1 MNSRFMKFFLVLFV
15 ATIFV
20 GCGKKKTEV
29 SDDTQFMEYISSYPQ
44 SRISRHAAIRVVLS
58 HPSDKAKPGQREEEM
73 LFNDRNIWHALGNT
87 MQVAVGATFAA
98 VVLGT
103 LAALALSKWKGRIQ
117 SAHYGLLYTHLVL
130 PDILMGISLLLFFI
144 SIGLKQGL
152 FTVFLAHTTFCVSYV
167 AMAVL
172 GRLEDF
178 DNNLL
183 EAARDLGANPW
194 QTFWKVQFPLL
205 LPGIVAGGLLSFT
218 LSIDDFVITFFVS
231 GTGSDTL
238 PVKIYGMI
246 KRSPNLPEINALST
260 LMMCVTILAVVAS
273 RMMQGRKSGQVTAGS
288 GKAGSVAARQEN
300 QGGRVRR

>member
-1 MNSRFMKFFLVLFV
+1 MKRLQRRSMAAFWTVLLFFYVPIVVLVVNSFNASRFSGAWQGFTFKW
-15 ATIFV
+15 
-20 GCGKKKTEV
+20 
-29 SDDTQFMEYISSYPQ
+29 Y
-44 SRISRHAAIRVVLS
+44 RI
-58 HPSDKAKPGQREEEM
+58 

-273 RMMQGRKSGQVTAGS
+273 RMMQGRKSGQVSAGS

-300 QGGRVRR
+300 QGGRVRRA

>member
-1 MNSRFMKFFLVLFV
+1 MKRLQRRSMAAFWTVLLFFYVPIVVLVVNSFNASRFSGAWQGFTLKWYKL
-15 ATIFV
+15 
-20 GCGKKKTEV
+20 
-29 SDDTQFMEYISSYPQ
+29 
-44 SRISRHAAIRVVLS
+44 
-58 HPSDKAKPGQREEEM
+58 

-273 RMMQGRKSGQVTAGS
+273 RMMQGRKGSQVSAAS

>member
-1 MNSRFMKFFLVLFV
+1 MKRMERRSRGVFWTILLFFYVP
-15 ATIFV
+15 I
-20 GCGKKKTEV
+20 
-29 SDDTQFMEYISSYPQ
+29 
-44 SRISRHAAIRVVLS
+44 VVLIVNS
-58 HPSDKAKPGQREEEM
+58 FNKDRYCGPWRGFTFKWYDR
-73 LFNDRNIWHALGNT
+73 LFNDHEIWQALGNT
-87 MQVAVGATFAA
+87 IQVAVGATVAS

-103 LAALALSKWKGRIQ
+103 LAALAISKYKGKIQ
-117 SAHYGLLYTHLVL
+117 GAHYGLLYTHLVL

-273 RMMQGRKSGQVTAGS
+273 RMMQGRKGAQASAGS
-288 GKAGSVAARQEN
+288 AKAASVAARQEN
-300 QGGRVRR
+300 QGGRVRRG

>member
-1 MNSRFMKFFLVLFV
+1 MKRLQRRSMAAFWTVLLFFYVPIVVLVVNSFNASRFSGAWQGFTFKW
-15 ATIFV
+15 
-20 GCGKKKTEV
+20 
-29 SDDTQFMEYISSYPQ
+29 Y
-44 SRISRHAAIRVVLS
+44 RI
-58 HPSDKAKPGQREEEM
+58 

>member
-1 MNSRFMKFFLVLFV
+1 MKRLQRRSLATFWTVLLFFYVPIVVLVVNSFNASRFSGAWKGFTFKWYRL
-15 ATIFV
+15 
-20 GCGKKKTEV
+20 
-29 SDDTQFMEYISSYPQ
+29 
-44 SRISRHAAIRVVLS
+44 
-58 HPSDKAKPGQREEEM
+58 
-73 LFNDRNIWHALGNT
+73 LFNDREIWHALGNT

-238 PVKIYGMI
+238 PVKIDGMI

-273 RMMQGRKSGQVTAGS
+273 RMMQGRKGPQASAGS
-288 GKAGSVAARQEN
+288 AKAASVAARQEN
-300 QGGRVRR
+300 QGGRVRRT

>member
-1 MNSRFMKFFLVLFV
+1 MKRLQRRSLATFWTVLLFFYVPIVVLVVNSFNASRFSGAWKGFTFKWYRL
-15 ATIFV
+15 
-20 GCGKKKTEV
+20 
-29 SDDTQFMEYISSYPQ
+29 
-44 SRISRHAAIRVVLS
+44 
-58 HPSDKAKPGQREEEM
+58 
-73 LFNDRNIWHALGNT
+73 LFNDREIWHALGNT

-260 LMMCVTILAVVAS
+260 LMMIVTLLAVVAS
-273 RMMQGRKSGQVTAGS
+273 RMMQRSRNP
-288 GKAGSVAARQEN
+288 AAKPSADVRPLPEG
-300 QGGRVRR
+300 QGGRIRR

>member
-1 MNSRFMKFFLVLFV
+1 MKRLQRRSMAAFWTVLLFFYVPIVVLVVNSFNASRFSGAWQGFTLKWYKL
-15 ATIFV
+15 
-20 GCGKKKTEV
+20 
-29 SDDTQFMEYISSYPQ
+29 
-44 SRISRHAAIRVVLS
+44 
-58 HPSDKAKPGQREEEM
+58 

-144 SIGLKQGL
+144 SIGLRQGL

-273 RMMQGRKSGQVTAGS
+273 RMMQGRKGSQVSAGS

-300 QGGRVRR
+300 QGGRVRRG

>member
-1 MNSRFMKFFLVLFV
+1 MKRLQRRSMAAFWTVLLFFYVPIVVLVVNSFNASRFSGAWQGFTLKWYKL
-15 ATIFV
+15 
-20 GCGKKKTEV
+20 
-29 SDDTQFMEYISSYPQ
+29 
-44 SRISRHAAIRVVLS
+44 
-58 HPSDKAKPGQREEEM
+58 

-144 SIGLKQGL
+144 SIGLRQGL

-273 RMMQGRKSGQVTAGS
+273 RMMQGRKGSQVSAGS

-300 QGGRVRR
+300 QGGRVRRA

>member
-1 MNSRFMKFFLVLFV
+1 MKRLQRRSMAAFWTVLLFFYVPIVVLVVNSFNASRFSGAWQGFTFKWYQL
-15 ATIFV
+15 
-20 GCGKKKTEV
+20 
-29 SDDTQFMEYISSYPQ
+29 
-44 SRISRHAAIRVVLS
+44 
-58 HPSDKAKPGQREEEM
+58 

-144 SIGLKQGL
+144 SIGLRQGL

-273 RMMQGRKSGQVTAGS
+273 RMMQGRKGSQISAAS

-300 QGGRVRR
+300 QGGRVRRG

>member
-1 MNSRFMKFFLVLFV
+1 MKRLQRRSLTVFWTVLLFFYVPILMLVVNSFNASRFSGAWQGFTLKWYKV
-15 ATIFV
+15 
-20 GCGKKKTEV
+20 
-29 SDDTQFMEYISSYPQ
+29 
-44 SRISRHAAIRVVLS
+44 
-58 HPSDKAKPGQREEEM
+58 
-73 LFNDRNIWHALGNT
+73 LFNDRNIWYALGNT
-87 MQVAVGATFAA
+87 MKVAAGATVAA

-103 LAALALSKWKGRIQ
+103 LAALALSRYKGKIQ
-117 SAHYGLLYTHLVL
+117 NAHYGLLYTHLVL

-144 SIGLKQGL
+144 SVGIRQSL

-183 EAARDLGANPW
+183 EAARDLGANSW

-260 LMMCVTILAVVAS
+260 LMMCVTVLAVVAS
-273 RMMQGRKSGQVTAGS
+273 RMMQGVGRKPHAAAG
-288 GKAGSVAARQEN
+288 AAKSAAAIERPEG
-300 QGGRVRR
+300 QGGRVRKA

>member
-1 MNSRFMKFFLVLFV
+1 MKRLQRRSMAAFWTVLLFFYVPIVVLVVNSFNASRFSGAWQGFTLKWYKL
-15 ATIFV
+15 
-20 GCGKKKTEV
+20 
-29 SDDTQFMEYISSYPQ
+29 
-44 SRISRHAAIRVVLS
+44 
-58 HPSDKAKPGQREEEM
+58 
-73 LFNDRNIWHALGNT
+73 LFNDREIWHALGNT

-117 SAHYGLLYTHLVL
+117 SAHYGLLCTHLVL

-273 RMMQGRKSGQVTAGS
+273 RMMQGRKGSQVSAAS

-300 QGGRVRR
+300 QGGRVRRA

>member
-1 MNSRFMKFFLVLFV
+1 
-15 ATIFV
+15 
-20 GCGKKKTEV
+20 
-29 SDDTQFMEYISSYPQ
+29 
-44 SRISRHAAIRVVLS
+44 
-58 HPSDKAKPGQREEEM
+58 
-73 LFNDRNIWHALGNT
+73 
-87 MQVAVGATFAA
+87 
-98 VVLGT
+98 
-103 LAALALSKWKGRIQ
+103 
-117 SAHYGLLYTHLVL
+117 
-130 PDILMGISLLLFFI
+130 MGISLLLFFI
-144 SIGLKQGL
+144 SIGLRQGL

-273 RMMQGRKSGQVTAGS
+273 RMMQGRKSGQVSAGS

-300 QGGRVRR
+300 QGGRVRRA

>member
-1 MNSRFMKFFLVLFV
+1 MKRLQRRSLATFWTVLLFFYVPIVVLVVNSFNASRFSGAWQGFTLKWYRL
-15 ATIFV
+15 
-20 GCGKKKTEV
+20 
-29 SDDTQFMEYISSYPQ
+29 
-44 SRISRHAAIRVVLS
+44 
-58 HPSDKAKPGQREEEM
+58 

-273 RMMQGRKSGQVTAGS
+273 RMMQGRKGSQVSAAS

-300 QGGRVRR
+300 QGGRVRRA

>member
-1 MNSRFMKFFLVLFV
+1 MKRLQRRSLATFWTVLLFFYVPIVVLVVNSFNASRFSGAWQGFTLKWYKL
-15 ATIFV
+15 
-20 GCGKKKTEV
+20 
-29 SDDTQFMEYISSYPQ
+29 
-44 SRISRHAAIRVVLS
+44 
-58 HPSDKAKPGQREEEM
+58 

-273 RMMQGRKSGQVTAGS
+273 RMMQGRQGRAAKAGS
-288 GKAGSVAARQEN
+288 AKAGSVAARQEN
-300 QGGRVRR
+300 QGGRVRRA

>member
-1 MNSRFMKFFLVLFV
+1 MKRLQRRSMAAFWTVLLFFYVPIVVLVVNSFNASRFSGAWQGFTFKW
-15 ATIFV
+15 
-20 GCGKKKTEV
+20 
-29 SDDTQFMEYISSYPQ
+29 Y
-44 SRISRHAAIRVVLS
+44 RI
-58 HPSDKAKPGQREEEM
+58 

-273 RMMQGRKSGQVTAGS
+273 RMMQGRKGSQVSAAS

>member
-1 MNSRFMKFFLVLFV
+1 MKRLQRRSLATFWSVLLFFYVPILVLIVNSFNASRFSGAWQGFTFKWYALLF
-15 ATIFV
+15 
-20 GCGKKKTEV
+20 
-29 SDDTQFMEYISSYPQ
+29 
-44 SRISRHAAIRVVLS
+44 R
-58 HPSDKAKPGQREEEM
+58 
-73 LFNDRNIWHALGNT
+73 DRNIWDALGNT

-103 LAALALSKWKGRIQ
+103 LAALALSRYKGRIQ

-144 SIGLKQGL
+144 SIGLKQSL
-152 FTVFLAHTTFCVSYV
+152 VTVWIAHTTFCVSYV

-260 LMMCVTILAVVAS
+260 LMMCVTVLAVVAS
-273 RMMQGRKSGQVTAGS
+273 RMMQGRRDRAPR
-288 GKAGSVAARQEN
+288 AATGRAAATGERREGL
-300 QGGRVRR
+300 GGRVRKS

>member
-1 MNSRFMKFFLVLFV
+1 MKRLQRRSMAAFWTVLLFFYVPIVVLVVNSFNASRFSGAWQGF
-15 ATIFV
+15 TI
-20 GCGKKKTEV
+20 KW
-29 SDDTQFMEYISSYPQ
+29 Y
-44 SRISRHAAIRVVLS
+44 RL
-58 HPSDKAKPGQREEEM
+58 

-144 SIGLKQGL
+144 SIGLRQGL

-273 RMMQGRKSGQVTAGS
+273 RMMQGRKSGQVSAGS

>member
-1 MNSRFMKFFLVLFV
+1 MKRLQRRSMAAFWTVLLFFYVPIVVLVVNSFNASRFSGAWQGFTLKWYKL
-15 ATIFV
+15 
-20 GCGKKKTEV
+20 
-29 SDDTQFMEYISSYPQ
+29 
-44 SRISRHAAIRVVLS
+44 
-58 HPSDKAKPGQREEEM
+58 

-144 SIGLKQGL
+144 SIGLRQGL

-273 RMMQGRKSGQVTAGS
+273 RMMQGRKGSQVSAAS

-300 QGGRVRR
+300 QGGRVRRA

>member
-1 MNSRFMKFFLVLFV
+1 MKRLQRRSMAAFWTVLLFFYVPIVVLVVNSFNASRFSGAWQGFTFKWYKL
-15 ATIFV
+15 
-20 GCGKKKTEV
+20 
-29 SDDTQFMEYISSYPQ
+29 
-44 SRISRHAAIRVVLS
+44 
-58 HPSDKAKPGQREEEM
+58 

-144 SIGLKQGL
+144 SIGLRQGL

-273 RMMQGRKSGQVTAGS
+273 RMMQGRKGSQVSAAS

-300 QGGRVRR
+300 QGGRVRRA

>member
-1 MNSRFMKFFLVLFV
+1 MKRLQRRSLGVFWTVLLFFYVPIVVLVVNSFNASRFSGAWQGFTLHWYELLF
-15 ATIFV
+15 
-20 GCGKKKTEV
+20 
-29 SDDTQFMEYISSYPQ
+29 
-44 SRISRHAAIRVVLS
+44 R
-58 HPSDKAKPGQREEEM
+58 
-73 LFNDRNIWHALGNT
+73 DRNIWHALGNT
-87 MQVAVGATFAA
+87 MQVAVGATLAA

-103 LAALALSKWKGRIQ
+103 LAALALSRYKGKIQ

-144 SIGLKQGL
+144 SIGLRQSL

-183 EAARDLGANPW
+183 EAARDLGATPW

-205 LPGIVAGGLLSFT
+205 LPGIIAGGLLSFT

-246 KRSPNLPEINALST
+246 KRSPNLPEINALSS
-260 LMMCVTILAVVAS
+260 LMMCVTLLAVVAS
-273 RMMQGRKSGQVTAGS
+273 RMMQGRGRGQGKSGGAKTPAS
-288 GKAGSVAARQEN
+288 MADRQEGR
-300 QGGRVRR
+300 GGRVRR

>member
-1 MNSRFMKFFLVLFV
+1 MKRLQRRSLATFWTVLLFFYVPIVVLVVNSFNASRFSGAWQGFTLKWYKL
-15 ATIFV
+15 
-20 GCGKKKTEV
+20 
-29 SDDTQFMEYISSYPQ
+29 
-44 SRISRHAAIRVVLS
+44 
-58 HPSDKAKPGQREEEM
+58 

-144 SIGLKQGL
+144 SIGLRQGL

-273 RMMQGRKSGQVTAGS
+273 RMMQGRKGSQVSAAS

>member
-1 MNSRFMKFFLVLFV
+1 MKRLQRRSMAAFWTVLLFFYVPIVVLVVNSFNASRFSGAWQGFTFKWYRL
-15 ATIFV
+15 
-20 GCGKKKTEV
+20 
-29 SDDTQFMEYISSYPQ
+29 
-44 SRISRHAAIRVVLS
+44 
-58 HPSDKAKPGQREEEM
+58 

-144 SIGLKQGL
+144 SIGLRQGL

-273 RMMQGRKSGQVTAGS
+273 RMMQGRKSGQVSAGS

>member
-1 MNSRFMKFFLVLFV
+1 MKRLQRRSMAAFWTVLLFFYVPIVVLVVNSFNASRFSGAWQGFTLKWYKL
-15 ATIFV
+15 
-20 GCGKKKTEV
+20 
-29 SDDTQFMEYISSYPQ
+29 
-44 SRISRHAAIRVVLS
+44 
-58 HPSDKAKPGQREEEM
+58 

-117 SAHYGLLYTHLVL
+117 SAHYGLLYMHLVL

-144 SIGLKQGL
+144 SIGLRQGL

-205 LPGIVAGGLLSFT
+205 LPGIIAGGLLSFT

-273 RMMQGRKSGQVTAGS
+273 RMMQGRKGSQVSAAS